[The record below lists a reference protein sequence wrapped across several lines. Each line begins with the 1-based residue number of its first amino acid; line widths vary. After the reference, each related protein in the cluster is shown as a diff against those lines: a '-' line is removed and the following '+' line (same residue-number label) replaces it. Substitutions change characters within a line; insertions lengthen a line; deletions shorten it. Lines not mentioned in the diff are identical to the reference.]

1 MPRWIFFLFAGS
13 ALLLLGAGALVSGP
27 AKIGAAYKAKTVCSE
42 VFVANRA
49 PEAVASEDFT
59 ELSPALGLIRH
70 QIDTKKKTVRA
81 SLLGLGA
88 SKAIYRKGVGCTLAV
103 GGPPAAVDFNIA
115 GLTPQSTKLN
125 VSAGDEALNE
135 VLNQAMADE
144 SANHRAFVIIANGE
158 IIAERYASGF
168 SEDTPFLS
176 WSMAKSVTATLVGA
190 AADREFLTLT
200 DPAPIPEWADDARNV
215 ITWRDLL
222 RMESGLEFE
231 EVYDST
237 ASDVNKMLFRSR
249 EMAAIAADKP
259 AVRQPGEE
267 FSYSSGT
274 SNLLARAL
282 DGVLRKN
289 GTDLQNFAREAVF
302 NPIGATSFVLEADAS
317 GNFIGSSYA
326 YATARDWAR
335 LGQVYVQDGN
345 WLDAQVLSSDWVSFV
360 REPTAASDRYY
371 GGHFWLNYDGLN
383 GRERWL
389 KGLPEDVYTMSGHEG
404 QYVFIF
410 PSDNIVIVR
419 TGMTRGKPAVEV
431 VSPVVKALYDV
442 VASRGTL

>member
-1 MPRWIFFLFAGS
+1 MLGAS
-13 ALLLLGAGALVSGP
+13 ALLSSP

-42 VFVANRA
+42 VFVANRDPA
-49 PEAVASEDFT
+49 TVASEDFN
-59 ELSPALGLIRH
+59 ELSPALGFIRH
-70 QIDTKKKTVRA
+70 KIDVEKKVVRA

-88 SKAIYRKGVGCTLAV
+88 SKAIYREGVGCALAV
-103 GGPPAAVDFNIA
+103 GGPPATVDFSAA
-115 GLTPQSTKLN
+115 GWAPQSTEFN
-125 VSAGDEALNE
+125 VSGGDDALDRI
-135 VLNQAMADE
+135 LDQAMADE

-168 SEDTPFLS
+168 SKDTPFLS
-176 WSMAKSVTATLVGA
+176 WSMAKSVTATLIGA
-190 AADREFLTLT
+190 AADRGFLALS

-249 EMAAIAADKP
+249 EMAAVAANKP
-259 AVRQPGEE
+259 AGRKPGEV

-282 DGVLRKN
+282 DGVLRNN
-289 GTDLQNFAREAVF
+289 GTNLQNFAREAIF
-302 NPIGATSFVLEADAS
+302 GPIGAASFILETDAS

-335 LGQVYVQDGN
+335 LGQVYVQDGK

-371 GGHFWLNYDGLN
+371 GGHFWLNYDGLS

-389 KGLPEDVYTMSGHEG
+389 KGLLEDVYTMSGHEG

-419 TGMTRGKPAVEV
+419 TGMTRGKPAVEA

-442 VASRGTL
+442 VASQGML